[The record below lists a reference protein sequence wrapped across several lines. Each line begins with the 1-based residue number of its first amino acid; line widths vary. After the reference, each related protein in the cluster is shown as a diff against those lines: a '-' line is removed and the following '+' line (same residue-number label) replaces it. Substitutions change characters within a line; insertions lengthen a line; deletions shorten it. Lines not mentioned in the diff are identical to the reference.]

1 MKHIFTFIILAL
13 AFSGLGLNAK
23 AQSGTNRGPQNW
35 QLLGKVDAV
44 YGMKIY
50 RVGEDSYSFES
61 KKAFLYSA
69 FDGERMVYKL
79 FIPIDEV
86 SYTVTKNSSYTG
98 AQVRWTSSGRTIIST
113 PSYKEMFTHKA
124 GPYYLNV
131 ENVRN

>member
-13 AFSGLGLNAK
+13 AFFGLGLNAK
-23 AQSGTNRGPQNW
+23 AQSGNSKVPQNW

-44 YGMKIY
+44 YGMKIH
-50 RVGEDSYSFES
+50 RVGEDDYTFES

-69 FDGERMVYKL
+69 FDGERMVYKI

-86 SYTVTKNSSYTG
+86 SYTVTKNYSYTG
-98 AQVRWTSSGRTIIST
+98 AKVRWSSSGRTILSA